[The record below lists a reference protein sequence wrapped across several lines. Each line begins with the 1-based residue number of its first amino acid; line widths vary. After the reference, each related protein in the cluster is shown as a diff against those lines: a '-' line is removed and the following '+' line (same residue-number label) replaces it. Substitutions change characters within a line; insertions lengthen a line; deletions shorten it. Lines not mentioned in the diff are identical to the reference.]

1 MHFTSK
7 LHQKCVHSEYDIHLF
22 YMIYTTCYKGKKE
35 TCAKEELCS
44 LIKQNDLILSQLE
57 GLFRQLKK

>member
-1 MHFTSK
+1 MCISLQNYIK
-7 LHQKCVHSEYDIHLF
+7 NVCVIHLF

>member
-1 MHFTSK
+1 MCISLQNYIK
-7 LHQKCVHSEYDIHLF
+7 NVCVIHLF

-44 LIKQNDLILSQLE
+44 LIKQNDLIFCHNWKVYLDN
-57 GLFRQLKK
+57 